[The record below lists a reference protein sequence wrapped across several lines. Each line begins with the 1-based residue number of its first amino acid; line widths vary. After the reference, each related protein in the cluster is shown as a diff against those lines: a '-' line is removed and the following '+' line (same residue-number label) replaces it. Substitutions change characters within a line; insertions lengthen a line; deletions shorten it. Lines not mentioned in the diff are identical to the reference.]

1 MKLASLALAW
11 MKQDREFRVRQREE
25 LRRALAE
32 TAEFRGW
39 AIPGADPVAAAIKDV
54 KTLTKAGSQFIAEE
68 LEVELAE
75 KNAEVTELKVVAE
88 SIHELADTA
97 DWEEPVEVS
106 YSHTARNGE
115 GLATKMQT
123 VTLADAG
130 EARDA
135 AAAIEKRLDTWE
147 KLRIQM
153 LEVLKQKQ
161 VQLGEME
168 DSISAFAESS
178 KGVVGDVLA
187 ILH

>member
-1 MKLASLALAW
+1 MA
-11 MKQDREFRVRQREE
+11 
-25 LRRALAE
+25 
-32 TAEFRGW
+32 T
-39 AIPGADPVAAAIKDV
+39 AIKDV

-75 KNAEVTELKVVAE
+75 KKAEVTELKGVAE
-88 SIHELADTA
+88 SMHELADTA

-106 YSHTARNGE
+106 YSHTARNGD
-115 GLATKMQT
+115 GLATKTQT
-123 VTLADAG
+123 LTLADAG

-153 LEVLKQKQ
+153 LEDLKQKQ
-161 VQLGEME
+161 RQLGEME
-168 DSISAFAESS
+168 ESIPAFAESS
-178 KGVVGDVLA
+178 KTVVGDVLA